1 MNDQFFDPRTPG
13 GETPA
18 RSPAESGLSQ
28 TPLEQPASQKP
39 GEAALPALTGAPSE
53 GLSPVRTE
61 ADAKEAPAPEPQE
74 VVEYYPPAPVPRE
87 VVGIYV
93 QPRRMPGRAELPDL
107 TDKIAAAAA
116 PQSGPTAANGK
127 KAHSRKGLWIFLICL
142 AAVMALAVGAFFQG
156 GGFFRPDPPDGD
168 GEYQQSEDWDKEKV
182 SIASY
187 PSGKG
192 AVMDL
197 SVTHGDALTI
207 QEIYRLVNPAVVTVM
222 AQLDYGASVGTGVIF
237 QEDGY
242 ILTNYHV
249 VAGGTDCSV
258 TLASG
263 RTYEA
268 KYVGGD
274 SGNDVAVLKV
284 NASGLPTAEIGDS
297 DALAVGDTVY
307 AIGNPLGVELRGT
320 LTDGIVSA
328 INRDVDVQGRTMTLI
343 QTNAALNE
351 GNSGGPLINVYG
363 QVVGINTI
371 KMMSFS
377 SNVEGLG
384 FALPMRSVQ
393 KMVNDILDC
402 GEVLPEPRLGV
413 TVYDMPKI
421 LPDGTQGVE
430 VQDVS
435 PDSAADKAGVKAG
448 DVIVSAAGQSVTERH
463 MLLSVRRQ
471 FHIGDDLPMT
481 VWRDGKYLEVVLHL
495 EEAFEEEPA
504 G

>member
-1 MNDQFFDPRTPG
+1 MNNPFFDPKTPG
-13 GETPA
+13 GEPPA
-18 RSPAESGLSQ
+18 PPPAESGLSQ
-28 TPLEQPASQKP
+28 APIEQPASEKH
-39 GEAALPALTGAPSE
+39 GEAAPSDFPEAGTPSE
-53 GLSPVRTE
+53 NPV
-61 ADAKEAPAPEPQE
+61 PASEPRE
-74 VVEYYPPAPVPRE
+74 VVEYYPPLPVPQE
-87 VVGIYV
+87 VVEMYV
-93 QPRRMPGRAELPDL
+93 QPRRLPGRTALPDL
-107 TDKIAAAAA
+107 SVRKISAV
-116 PQSGPTAANGK
+116 PQGSPTATAGR
-127 KAHSRKGLWIFLICL
+127 KAHSRKGLWIFLCCL
-142 AAVMALAVGAFFQG
+142 AVVTVLAASAFFLNGDFTHTSPPQG
-156 GGFFRPDPPDGD
+156 DND
-168 GEYQQSEDWDKEKV
+168 YQQNEDWDTEEV
-182 SIASY
+182 SIATY

-192 AVMDL
+192 VVMDL
-197 SVTHGDALTI
+197 STTHGEALTI

-242 ILTNYHV
+242 VLTNYHV
-249 VAGGTDCSV
+249 VAGGSDCSV

-328 INRDVDVQGRTMTLI
+328 INRDVEVQGRIMTLI

-351 GNSGGPLINVYG
+351 GNSGGPLINIYG

-402 GEVLPEPRLGV
+402 GEVRPEPRLGV
-413 TVYDMPKI
+413 TVYDMPKT

-448 DVIVSAAGQSVTERH
+448 DVIVSAGGQSVPERH
-463 MLLSVRRQ
+463 VLLSVRRQ

-495 EEAFEEEPA
+495 EEAFEETTA